1 MMRWFSRA
9 RRQRKSADHPSG
21 GSVPGGARRLESPDG
36 RRGGSVPGG
45 ARRLDRP
52 DGRRAGSVPD
62 DAHSL
67 DRTDDRTSPAARR
80 LARSAGPILAV
91 EKLDVYYGRA
101 HALQEVS
108 LSLDRGVTAVVGRNG
123 MGKTTLC
130 NAITGL
136 VPASGS
142 VRLSGEEIL
151 GLPPNA
157 ITGRGVGYVPQG
169 RRVWPSLTVDEHLRL
184 AARDRSGA
192 WTVARVYQT
201 FPRLAERKGHGGAE
215 LSGGEQQMLAIAR
228 ALLFNPILLVMDEPT
243 EGLAPVIVRQVVDM
257 LKHLAGDGEIS
268 VLLIEQNLGVAI
280 EVADT
285 VDVMVNGRI
294 ARSMPAAVL
303 GADRELQQRLLGVKV
318 GLDDAA
324 GDEPSQAEPAWVP
337 DTDAVTVYTI
347 KRATDDVVP
356 DGLAA
361 DPAPERAVRGFTRW
375 NAADPTTAP
384 RDRLIEA
391 PRVADDRIDSPVV
404 RSVLEG
410 RAEPPALVPPL
421 AEAAAA
427 LAESGRAA
435 RRLESSADHRGVDA
449 IVGGARR
456 LENSADHRGVD
467 AIAGG
472 ARRLELP
479 VAATVGR
486 AAYVAGTFDT
496 KGRELF
502 FLKSCLEKLGLR
514 TVTVDLA
521 TSGKPSP
528 AMIHPREVA
537 RHHPR
542 GERAVFTGDRG
553 SAVSEMAVAFEHFVA
568 RRRDLGGLI
577 SAGGSGGTAL
587 ATAAMRSL
595 PVGVPKVMVSSVASG
610 DVKPYVG
617 PSDICMMYSVTD
629 VAGINRISERVLAN
643 AAHALAGMIAYGR
656 TQEAASSAKPAIGLT
671 MFGVTTPCVQAVVK
685 ALEDRYDCLV
695 FHATGTGGQSMEKLV
710 ASGLLAGVIDVTTTE
725 IADEI
730 VGGVLS
736 AGPARLDAIIA
747 ARLPY
752 VGSCGALDMVNFWA
766 MDTVPAPFQG
776 RNLYR
781 HNPNVTLMRTTPEEC
796 ARIGRFIVDKLNRMQ
811 GPVRFLIP
819 DGGVSLIDA
828 AGKPFWD
835 PDADRMLFDAIASG
849 FRPGS
854 NRALVR
860 LPYNINDPAFSDAL
874 VASFEE
880 IAGAQAG
887 ARTRVG

>member
-1 MMRWFSRA
+1 MRWFSR
-9 RRQRKSADHPSG
+9 P
-21 GSVPGGARRLESPDG
+21 
-36 RRGGSVPGG
+36 
-45 ARRLDRP
+45 
-52 DGRRAGSVPD
+52 RRARPPG
-62 DAHSL
+62 A
-67 DRTDDRTSPAARR
+67 
-80 LARSAGPILAV
+80 ILTV

-108 LSLDRGVTAVVGRNG
+108 LRLDHGVTAVVGRNG

-142 VRLSGEEIL
+142 VRLCGEEIL

-157 ITGRGVGYVPQG
+157 ITDRGIGYVPQG

-184 AARDRSGA
+184 ALRDRSGP

-201 FPRLAERKGHGGAE
+201 FPRLAERKGNGGAE

-243 EGLAPVIVRQVVDM
+243 EGLAPVIVQQVAEM
-257 LKHLAGDGEIS
+257 LKRLAADGSIS

-280 EVADT
+280 EAADT

-294 ARSMPAAVL
+294 ARSMPSAELA
-303 GADRELQQRLLGVKV
+303 ADRDLQQRLLGVKV
-318 GLDDAA
+318 G
-324 GDEPSQAEPAWVP
+324 GDEGEGEDSPGALGAVAPP
-337 DTDAVTVYTI
+337 DTVTVYTVR
-347 KRATDDVVP
+347 RAGDET
-356 DGLAA
+356 AA
-361 DPAPERAVRGFTRW
+361 AAPAPEPEPSAERAVRGFTRW
-375 NAADPTTAP
+375 NAADPRSAP
-384 RDRLIEA
+384 RDRLL
-391 PRVADDRIDSPVV
+391 D
-404 RSVLEG
+404 G
-410 RAEPPALVPPL
+410 RADPGAPVPSFD
-421 AEAAAA
+421 EAAAT
-427 LAESGRAA
+427 LAEGRPAGRAM
-435 RRLESSADHRGVDA
+435 EF
-449 IVGGARR
+449 
-456 LENSADHRGVD
+456 
-467 AIAGG
+467 
-472 ARRLELP
+472 P
-479 VAATVGR
+479 VAATVGS

-502 FLKSCLEKLGLR
+502 FLRNCLDKLGLR

-537 RHHPR
+537 RHHPK

-553 SAVSEMAVAFEHFVA
+553 SAVSEMAVAFEQFVA

-587 ATAAMRSL
+587 ATLAMRGL
-595 PVGVPKVMVSSVASG
+595 PIGVPKVMVSTVASG

-643 AAHALAGMIAYGR
+643 AAHALAGMIGYRR
-656 TQEAASSAKPAIGLT
+656 THDGDSSVKPAIGLT
-671 MFGVTTPCVQAVVK
+671 QFGVTTPCVQAVTK
-685 ALEDRYDCLV
+685 ALEERYDCLV

-710 ASGLLAGVIDVTTTE
+710 DSGLLAGVIDVTTTE

-736 AGPARLDAIIA
+736 AGPERLDSII
-747 ARLPY
+747 RTRVPY
-752 VGSCGALDMVNFWA
+752 VGSCGALDMANFWA
-766 MDTVPAPFQG
+766 MDTVPAQFRG

-781 HNPNVTLMRTTPEEC
+781 HNPNVTLMRTTPDEC
-796 ARIGRFIVDKLNRMQ
+796 GRIGRFIAEKLNRME

-819 DGGVSLIDA
+819 EGGVSLIDA

-835 PDADRMLFDAIASG
+835 PAADRALFDAIASG
-849 FRPGS
+849 FRVGP
-854 NRALVR
+854 RRKLVR
-860 LPYNINDPAFSDAL
+860 LPHNINDQAFCDAL
-874 VASFEE
+874 VAAFDEVVGEPSL
-880 IAGAQAG
+880 
-887 ARTRVG
+887 ARPQVR